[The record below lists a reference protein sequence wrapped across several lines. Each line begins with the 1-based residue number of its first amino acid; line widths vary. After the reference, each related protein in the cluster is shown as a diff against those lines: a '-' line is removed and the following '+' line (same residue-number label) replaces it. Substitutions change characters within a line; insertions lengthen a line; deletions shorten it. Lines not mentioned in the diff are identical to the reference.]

1 VTKPPVVSGN
11 SIVLPGALKLEMLT
25 QLPKQLKG
33 VGELVVMSNATR
45 TREPA
50 TADVSMLTFDG
61 STNC

>member
-1 VTKPPVVSGN
+1 VSGN

-50 TADVSMLTFDG
+50 TADVSMLTLMV